1 MTQTDIVFMRQA
13 LLLADK
19 AASMG
24 EVPVGA
30 VIVQDG
36 RVIACGY
43 NRREC
48 DKNALR
54 HAELSAIDEAC
65 QVLGG
70 WRLPRCTLYVTLEP
84 CPMCTGAI
92 VNARIDRVVF
102 GAYDKKAGACGSV
115 LDLMAFPLN
124 HKAQIEGG
132 VLEEECAAKLKEFF
146 LCLREKRK
154 STKNVSASATKNA
167 GFPLSSFKK

>member
-1 MTQTDIVFMRQA
+1 MTQTDIAFMRQA

-19 AASMG
+19 ASSMG

-65 QVLGG
+65 RVLGG

-132 VLEEECAAKLKEFF
+132 VPEEECAAKLKEFF

-154 STKNVSASATKNA
+154 SVKNVSDSATKNA
-167 GFPLSSFKK
+167 GSPSFSFKK